1 MKEAELELLNQRKE
15 NSRIYSNN
23 QHNSKNIYKLY
34 NG

>member
-23 QHNSKNIYKLY
+23 QHNSKKYLQTI
-34 NG
+34 